1 MNALAERGRLVEE
14 CDILQRTI
22 AQNRMSDEAQ
32 AMIKKKQERI
42 EELEQILVGYKS
54 SVNVLD
60 YAKRE
65 KLLKESEIVKYFS
78 SKKILTPH
86 WRSPSPARWREIGNV
101 YRQYMPLAS
110 AYMDRVELSRQEYY
124 TCILTH
130 LGFASG
136 EVAILLETKSSRISN
151 AKHSAGEKLFG
162 KDTAVRLRKGIID
175 IECETDVK

>member
-14 CDILQRTI
+14 CEILQRTI
-22 AQNRMSDEAQ
+22 AQNRISDEAQ

-42 EELEQILVGYKS
+42 EKLEQTLVECKS
-54 SVNVLD
+54 SIYMLD

-78 SKKILTPH
+78 SKKIPTLH
-86 WRSPSPARWREIGNV
+86 WKSPSPEQWREISNV

-136 EVAILLETKSSRISN
+136 EIAILLETKSSRISN

-162 KDTAVRLRKGIID
+162 KNTAVKLRKRIID